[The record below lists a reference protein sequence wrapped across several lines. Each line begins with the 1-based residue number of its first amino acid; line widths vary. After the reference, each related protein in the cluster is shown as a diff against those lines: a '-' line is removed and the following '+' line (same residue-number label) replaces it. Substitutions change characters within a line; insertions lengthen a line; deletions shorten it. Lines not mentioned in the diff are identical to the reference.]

1 MIKFWNITKK
11 KKKSPINSEVRHQK
25 NKKGQTRHFIS
36 RILGLLTCQAEP
48 DVTRGGPA
56 GVECNETSSQ

>member
-1 MIKFWNITKK
+1 MSDQILERNKK
-11 KKKSPINSEVRHQK
+11 KKKPNQFRSTAPKQ
-25 NKKGQTRHFIS
+25 KGQTRHFIS
-36 RILGLLTCQAEP
+36 HILGLLTCQAEP